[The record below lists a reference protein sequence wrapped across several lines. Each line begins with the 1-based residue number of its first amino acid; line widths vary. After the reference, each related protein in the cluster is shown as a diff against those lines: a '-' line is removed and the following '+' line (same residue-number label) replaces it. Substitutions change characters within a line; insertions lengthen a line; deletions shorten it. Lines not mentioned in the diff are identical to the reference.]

1 MEIRQECGPLL
12 KQIND
17 EMRKN
22 ANNALRAKDLTLTQL
37 EALVQLEQAPEGQ
50 HSLKELEQIL
60 HVAQST
66 AAGIDSYSSS
76 IAPS

>member
-1 MEIRQECGPLL
+1 METRQECGPLL

-37 EALVQLEQAPEGQ
+37 EALVQLEQAPEG
-50 HSLKELEQIL
+50 
-60 HVAQST
+60 
-66 AAGIDSYSSS
+66 
-76 IAPS
+76 